1 MTVDS
6 GLLHDKVTAP
16 VEQNEEMSPT
26 TERLAVYL
34 CLNLIDERLP
44 AYVSRVYAHDLQT
57 RSLKDI
63 QPQIC
68 SAMDSLLLE
77 LNAQEDI
84 QVQFSESSYRQRPR
98 QNNRRPPQRP
108 NQSQKTCILCKT
120 ANRPFQGHDIT
131 TCWFI
136 TKFDRMELS
145 KALAVEVD
153 DVDDFPSESDVL
165 AIPNDEHQGTVT
177 AQRVQCN
184 SSPFFYAFYK
194 HSNCKIVI
202 DTGATSSLVSEN
214 FVKRAGIKQYPTS
227 HAARQ
232 IDKSPLKL
240 LGEVKFVL
248 SFKDFDLPIE
258 ALVTNSLDCDIL
270 AGVPF
275 CKSNNIDVHMGSETI
290 SINGSRVPYG
300 SKPTSVHEIFR
311 VSTSAILRPAS
322 TTVVYPGNYLEIN
335 DSNISNYEGEVA
347 IEPRTDSPLKGTWP
361 KPSLSR
367 VIGGSVRLQNDT
379 DEPVLVSKAQHL
391 ATIRKVTT
399 PPPQPNI
406 QASTDSLSTPR
417 PKSSIPFSST
427 ISTDPDNLLNSD
439 IKECFVSLN
448 KSFDSVFDPRFGAY
462 NNQSGRIR
470 AKLNLGQVIPP
481 SRKPKLP
488 QYSHS
493 QMQLLQDEADKLESL
508 GVLAKPEDVGVDVQ
522 FASPSFLVKK
532 PDGSFRFVTAFN
544 ELCQYTKVLPV
555 VSQKCDDVL
564 RRLSSWRYLIKTDLT
579 KNFFQIPLEKDSI
592 PYLATTTPF
601 KGLRVYLRSAMG
613 MPGSSEYLQELTAC
627 VFGDFIQEG
636 FVLVIADDLHIG
648 GNTVEELFNN
658 WHRVLQRIK
667 DNNLTLSPT
676 KTVICPKSTTTLGW
690 RWESGKISVLQH
702 KISPLISSDP
712 PKTCTAMRSYLGA
725 YKAIAR
731 CIPKYSSL
739 LSPLEDIIKGLEKSS
754 KINWTPDRLTHFHRT
769 QEALKSPDTLTM
781 PIASDQLV
789 MTVDASP
796 LNDGISATLFIQRDG
811 QRHLA
816 DNFSLKLKEHQKD
829 WLPCEHE
836 ALAITAGVKHFS
848 PFIRESEHPLQ
859 CLSDNQP
866 CVEAFEKLRK
876 GQFPASSRFTCV
888 NVLIHTK

>member
-1 MTVDS
+1 
-6 GLLHDKVTAP
+6 
-16 VEQNEEMSPT
+16 
-26 TERLAVYL
+26 
-34 CLNLIDERLP
+34 
-44 AYVSRVYAHDLQT
+44 
-57 RSLKDI
+57 
-63 QPQIC
+63 
-68 SAMDSLLLE
+68 
-77 LNAQEDI
+77 
-84 QVQFSESSYRQRPR
+84 
-98 QNNRRPPQRP
+98 
-108 NQSQKTCILCKT
+108 
-120 ANRPFQGHDIT
+120 
-131 TCWFI
+131 
-136 TKFDRMELS
+136 
-145 KALAVEVD
+145 
-153 DVDDFPSESDVL
+153 
-165 AIPNDEHQGTVT
+165 
-177 AQRVQCN
+177 
-184 SSPFFYAFYK
+184 
-194 HSNCKIVI
+194 
-202 DTGATSSLVSEN
+202 
-214 FVKRAGIKQYPTS
+214 
-227 HAARQ
+227 
-232 IDKSPLKL
+232 
-240 LGEVKFVL
+240 
-248 SFKDFDLPIE
+248 
-258 ALVTNSLDCDIL
+258 
-270 AGVPF
+270 
-275 CKSNNIDVHMGSETI
+275 
-290 SINGSRVPYG
+290 
-300 SKPTSVHEIFR
+300 
-311 VSTSAILRPAS
+311 
-322 TTVVYPGNYLEIN
+322 
-335 DSNISNYEGEVA
+335 
-347 IEPRTDSPLKGTWP
+347 
-361 KPSLSR
+361 
-367 VIGGSVRLQNDT
+367 
-379 DEPVLVSKAQHL
+379 
-391 ATIRKVTT
+391 
-399 PPPQPNI
+399 
-406 QASTDSLSTPR
+406 
-417 PKSSIPFSST
+417 
-427 ISTDPDNLLNSD
+427 
-439 IKECFVSLN
+439 
-448 KSFDSVFDPRFGAY
+448 
-462 NNQSGRIR
+462 
-470 AKLNLGQVIPP
+470 
-481 SRKPKLP
+481 
-488 QYSHS
+488 
-493 QMQLLQDEADKLESL
+493 MQLLQDEADKLESL

-579 KNFFQIPLEKDSI
+579 KSFFQIPLEKDSI

-613 MPGSSEYLQELTAC
+613 MPGSSEYLQELTAR

-754 KINWTPDRLTHFHRT
+754 KIDWTPDRLTHFHRT

-876 GQFPASSRFTCV
+876 GQFSASSRVSTFLSTLSEHHVTLRHIKGTSNASSDFGSRNPRTCEDASCQICKFVQDTISSVVASVEVSDVLSGKTKMPFLNNVAWKSAQHDCKDLRRTYAHLSNGTRPSRKAKNIRDVRRYLQVASLSNSGLIVRRIHDPYVLQKDLIVVPKDILPGLITALHLHFNHASKHQLSQVFGRYFYGINSDTIIQSIVNSCSHCNSLAQLPKEIFVQTSGPSPTTPGQQFAADVIRRNQQKIFVIRDVFSSFTSAA
-888 NVLIHTK
+888 LIPDETADTLRSSLIAQSTFLRKDQSTIRVDYAPGFQSLKNDRILNG